1 MRPTLLAFAM
11 SLSLGLPLAA
21 GAEARLTVYS
31 GDYDAVV
38 QSVAVPGGPGFARY
52 EAPLEFTLPSGDS
65 TQHQGGLPAALDAG
79 SVLLR
84 PRGNAA
90 VRGQRFDFAVA
101 GHDELLRRALG
112 QTVVVEQAV
121 GDQRATYTG
130 VLLAAGN
137 GLTLR
142 LPDGRIRVLSGYA
155 GFELPALP
163 EGVVNAPTLAWTLA
177 APRAGRQAF
186 DFAYDTAGLGWRAEY
201 QAQVRGAGRDCRLD
215 LEGAAM
221 VVNRSGT
228 GFRGVALTLVAGEPN
243 RVAGAP
249 VAMDM
254 ISVTGSRAK
263 GPEAAAP
270 APRAAGE
277 SYAYRVPGRSDLA
290 DGSIQRL
297 PLLEAARGLA
307 CERRYEVGTPGGWAP
322 TRPFLDRNFNAD
334 GGERPVTAS
343 LRFDNRGPGLGVPLP
358 AGRVRVAEGGDLL
371 GEAMIGH
378 VPANEEVVLALGK
391 AFDLRAERTR
401 SSFSLD
407 RAGRTMTETVEF
419 TVSNAR
425 AGAAAVRI
433 HEPMPRWSEW
443 ELVSSSAPAVAKDA
457 QSAAFDLPV
466 PAGGE
471 ARLSYTVRYRW
482 GPDVPLD

>member
-1 MRPTLLAFAM
+1 MRPTLLALAT

-21 GAEARLTVYS
+21 AAESRLTVYS
-31 GDYDAVV
+31 GDFDAVS
-38 QSVAVPGGPGFARY
+38 QSAGMPGGPGFARY
-52 EAPLEFTLPSGDS
+52 EAPLAFTLPAGESV
-65 TQHQGGLPAALDAG
+65 QRQGGLPAALDAG

-84 PRGNAA
+84 PRGDAA

-101 GHDELLRRALG
+101 GQDELLRRALG

-142 LPDGRIRVLSGYA
+142 LPDGRIKVLSGYA

-163 EGVVNAPTLAWTLA
+163 EGVVNEPTLAWTLA

-221 VVNRSGT
+221 VVNRSGAD
-228 GFRGVALTLVAGEPN
+228 FRGVALTLVAGEPN
-243 RVAGAP
+243 RVAGPP
-249 VAMDM
+249 VALDM
-254 ISVTGSRAK
+254 ITVSGSRAK
-263 GPEAAAP
+263 VAESAAM

-277 SYAYRVPGRSDLA
+277 SYAYGVPGRSDLA

-297 PLLEAARGLA
+297 PLLDPARGVA
-307 CERRYEVGTPGGWAP
+307 CERRYEIGAPGGWAP
-322 TRPFLDRNFNAD
+322 PRPLLDRNFNAD

-343 LRFDNRGPGLGVPLP
+343 LRFDNRGQGLGVPLP

-378 VPANEEVVLALGK
+378 VPAKEEVVLALGH
-391 AFDLRAERTR
+391 AFDLTAERTR
-401 SSFSLD
+401 TSFSLD

-419 TVSNAR
+419 TVRNAK
-425 AGAAAVRI
+425 AGAATVRI
-433 HEPMPRWSEW
+433 HEAMPRWSEW
-443 ELVSSSAPAVAKDA
+443 ELVSSSVPAVEKDA

-482 GPDVPLD
+482 GPEVPLD